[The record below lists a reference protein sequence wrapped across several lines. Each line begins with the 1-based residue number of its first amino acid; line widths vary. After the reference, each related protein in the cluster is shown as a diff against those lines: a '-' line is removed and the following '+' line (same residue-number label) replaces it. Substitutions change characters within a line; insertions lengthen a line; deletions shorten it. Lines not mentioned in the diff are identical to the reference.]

1 MLKTRALN
9 DWLGTTY
16 TLDEVAEMD
25 WLWFDIMGTIKE
37 AANPPRKDE
46 EKPKMPAVPRI
57 LRARR

>member
-25 WLWFDIMGTIKE
+25 WLTFDIMGAIKE
-37 AANPPRKDE
+37 AANPPKKDE
-46 EKPKMPAVPRI
+46 AKPRVPHVPRI

>member
-25 WLWFDIMGTIKE
+25 WLRFDIMGTIKE
-37 AANPPRKDE
+37 AANPPKED
-46 EKPKMPAVPRI
+46 KPKMPHGPRI

>member
-9 DWLGTTY
+9 DWLHTNY

-25 WLWFDIMGTIKE
+25 WLGFDIMGTIKE
-37 AANPPRKDE
+37 AANPPKEDE
-46 EKPKMPAVPRI
+46 EKPRLPHAPRI